1 MKVPLALLTPM
12 LDRYFSA
19 QPIDGPTIVL
29 DGNEAHHLLHVM
41 RAKPGL
47 ELTVFDGQGGEFAAE
62 VTACQRSTVEVA
74 VGERQAIERELPFE
88 LTLAVAM
95 PKGDRQRWLIE
106 KCTELGVTRIIP
118 LQLTRSASKGDGNKS
133 TGSEKLTRYVIAASK
148 QCRRN
153 RLMEIAE
160 PRSWSDFLDAT
171 ASGVRLI
178 AHPCGQPLADTKGT
192 KTKSGSIC
200 IAIGPEGGFTDEEVA
215 RAVDFGWDTIG
226 LGERILRIET
236 AALAMVSRLTAE

>member
-1 MKVPLALLTPM
+1 MP
-12 LDRYFSA
+12 DRYFSEN
-19 QPIDGPTIVL
+19 PIDGPTVVL

-47 ELTVFDGQGGEFAAE
+47 EITVFDGQGGEFAAE

-74 VGERQAIERELPFE
+74 VGPRQDIERELPFE
-88 LTLAVAM
+88 LTLAVAL

-106 KCTELGVTRIIP
+106 KCTELGVTKIVP
-118 LQLTRSASKGDGNKS
+118 LQLARSTPARRASKGDGNKS

-148 QCRRN
+148 QCGRN

-160 PRSWSDFLDAT
+160 PMNWPNFLDAT
-171 ASGVRLI
+171 TTGKRLI
-178 AHPCGQPLADTKGT
+178 AHPGGHPLARAEHRKAE
-192 KTKSGSIC
+192 SEPLC
-200 IAIGPEGGFTDEEVA
+200 IAIGPEGGFTDDEVA
-215 RAVDFGWDTIG
+215 QALDSGWNVVG

-236 AALAMVSRLTAE
+236 AALVLVSRLTGVSR